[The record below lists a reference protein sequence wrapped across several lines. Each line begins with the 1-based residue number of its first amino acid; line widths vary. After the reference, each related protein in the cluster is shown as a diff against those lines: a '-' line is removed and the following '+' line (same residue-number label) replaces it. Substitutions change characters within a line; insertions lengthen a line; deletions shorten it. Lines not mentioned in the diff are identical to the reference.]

1 MQTTPLTIL
10 LVLSYLIV
18 CWYNIKT
25 AYSDVRL
32 RSSPMV
38 GAVVIALFLLP
49 LLSWSVSFKLLFC
62 LFLMSNTLAV
72 LNPKM
77 MATKIGQL
85 WLKYINSFTY
95 MVIPIAFIFYLI
107 D

>member
-1 MQTTPLTIL
+1 MQTTPLTML
-10 LVLSYLIV
+10 LVISYLIV

-25 AYSDVRL
+25 AYSDVRF
-32 RSSPMV
+32 RYSPMV
-38 GAVVIALFLLP
+38 GAVVIALIVLP

-62 LFLMSNTLAV
+62 LLLMSNTLSV
-72 LNPKM
+72 MNPKM
-77 MATKIGQL
+77 MATKLGQL

-95 MVIPIAFIFYLI
+95 VVIPIAFIFYLI